1 MKHLSTFHASE
12 VFTHLEMDI
21 HFFPELTFLYGL
33 NGSGKTTALR
43 LIMGLLQPSIKTLG
57 SIDFRTA
64 TVTGES
70 HDHGDIEISAE
81 KSETNLVVR
90 CSVTDE
96 SLEIPLEMLEAE
108 EPGRIVTRESAR
120 GATIEAIRAISS
132 PMFLGIERR
141 FITPDAR
148 RRRPSI
154 ASSRDLA
161 SRFRHERMALE
172 ERSYDPGLAEVADVI
187 NTYVARL
194 HGAQQ
199 SVNER
204 FRKQLLLESF
214 IYVDPSTRG
223 FSFEAPSEEEFSDFR
238 KKREAIS
245 SALAVLDLASD
256 EFEEKSEKFFNT
268 IENIIT
274 TIRKGSDKLPEE
286 KDIDKKLS
294 EALTAW
300 FVNQSQMNRIDRLF
314 DMTTKYQAQTKK
326 TNKPV
331 NDFVALVNQFF
342 SQTGK
347 AVSIGREGGVRI
359 KMPNGNT
366 TSLQALSSGERQIF
380 IMLAHLSL
388 NRRLLR
394 DGIFIVDEPELSL
407 HMGWQDMFVEAIQK
421 ANPRL
426 QLILATHAP
435 AIIGGRDELCVPV
448 SNMGDK

>member
-154 ASSRDLA
+154 ASSHL
-161 SRFRHERMALE
+161 
-172 ERSYDPGLAEVADVI
+172 P
-187 NTYVARL
+187 
-194 HGAQQ
+194 
-199 SVNER
+199 
-204 FRKQLLLESF
+204 
-214 IYVDPSTRG
+214 
-223 FSFEAPSEEEFSDFR
+223 
-238 KKREAIS
+238 AIS
-245 SALAVLDLASD
+245 PRAFDTSAWRWRSDLTTQASL
-256 EFEEKSEKFFNT
+256 KW
-268 IENIIT
+268 
-274 TIRKGSDKLPEE
+274 P
-286 KDIDKKLS
+286 
-294 EALTAW
+294 
-300 FVNQSQMNRIDRLF
+300 M
-314 DMTTKYQAQTKK
+314 
-326 TNKPV
+326 
-331 NDFVALVNQFF
+331 
-342 SQTGK
+342 
-347 AVSIGREGGVRI
+347 
-359 KMPNGNT
+359 
-366 TSLQALSSGERQIF
+366 
-380 IMLAHLSL
+380 
-388 NRRLLR
+388 
-394 DGIFIVDEPELSL
+394 
-407 HMGWQDMFVEAIQK
+407 
-421 ANPRL
+421 
-426 QLILATHAP
+426 
-435 AIIGGRDELCVPV
+435 
-448 SNMGDK
+448 